1 MKGKFVWFFSKKSRS
16 DRLSVRPITHLGRY
30 YAVFSM
36 RFMYICQP
44 LPWAVGFAYV

>member
-1 MKGKFVWFFSKKSRS
+1 MWFFFSKKSRP
-16 DRLSVRPITHLGRY
+16 DRLSVRLITHLARY

-44 LPWAVGFAYV
+44 LAWAVGFAYV